1 MPAAGGRGR
10 LSRSARGLGGGDGG
24 GGDGGGGDSAEVE
37 GAWQWSNMRS
47 SRRGGFN
54 ATGSRRHTISPLRF
68 DNAAIAAAGGGD
80 SPGASHGE
88 EQSHTPA
95 RRPRARLFGDRADGR
110 GGGLRR
116 PPPRGSAKE
125 TIDLVGDSPI
135 AALND
140 DDDPELAAA
149 IAASL
154 AEQQQPLCSAS
165 RPASPGFPLD
175 GKRGGGAAARGA
187 PCDGAGGR
195 SDSRSRS
202 GGDGGDGGG
211 GGKETRLRVSDLLRD
226 FLSEEPREWRCDA
239 CGAARALASYA
250 LPAPLPASLLLHIK
264 RFGAHRTSGAPV
276 KRQDPVEI
284 DLSLS
289 LAEWA
294 EPSDEADSEVARAGK
309 GCQTTYRLKSVVVH
323 HGSSCWSGHYTCGA
337 RLSDDDHTADTAS
350 STGDTPEVRWAN
362 FDDTEVSN
370 FGVTP
375 TLDSSVS
382 SHLGM
387 YEEGG
392 YVLLY
397 EREDH

>member
-1 MPAAGGRGR
+1 M
-10 LSRSARGLGGGDGG
+10 D
-24 GGDGGGGDSAEVE
+24 E
-37 GAWQWSNMRS
+37 
-47 SRRGGFN
+47 N
-54 ATGSRRHTISPLRF
+54 A
-68 DNAAIAAAGGGD
+68 
-80 SPGASHGE
+80 
-88 EQSHTPA
+88 
-95 RRPRARLFGDRADGR
+95 
-110 GGGLRR
+110 
-116 PPPRGSAKE
+116 
-125 TIDLVGDSPI
+125 
-135 AALND
+135 
-140 DDDPELAAA
+140 
-149 IAASL
+149 
-154 AEQQQPLCSAS
+154 
-165 RPASPGFPLD
+165 
-175 GKRGGGAAARGA
+175 
-187 PCDGAGGR
+187 
-195 SDSRSRS
+195 
-202 GGDGGDGGG
+202 
-211 GGKETRLRVSDLLRD
+211 
-226 FLSEEPREWRCDA
+226 
-239 CGAARALASYA
+239 
-250 LPAPLPASLLLHIK
+250 LLLHIK

-289 LAEWA
+289 LAEWS

-337 RLSDDDHTADTAS
+337 RLSDDDDTADAAS

-387 YEEGG
+387 YEDGG